1 MADEKNAAKTNCVPL
16 PRKTAR
22 FKARN
27 TLEGWLDNTPAMNEI
42 QAEASVRN
50 GPDSIEVI
58 LLEKDLTANALKDV
72 WPGNQRF
79 AWDEPLNNADALR
92 VYQQKIR
99 LPARFGQP
107 WIVQKVIQELEKQT
121 KQWVPQWL
129 KNPYLSGELFL
140 VLEENGKGK
149 LAGYEISYDPLLG
162 LIYEKESGE

>member
-1 MADEKNAAKTNCVPL
+1 
-16 PRKTAR
+16 
-22 FKARN
+22 
-27 TLEGWLDNTPAMNEI
+27 MNEI

-58 LLEKDLTANALKDV
+58 LLEKDLKANALKDV

-107 WIVQKVIQELEKQT
+107 WMVQKVIQELEKQT

-140 VLEENGKGK
+140 VLEENGKGN
-149 LAGYEISYDPLLG
+149 LPGMRFPMIAVGTYL
-162 LIYEKESGE
+162 